1 MITTAYKNMK
11 KFSLLLAVTALLSC
25 TAHAQLADKKVLTLD
40 AAKKM
45 TAAAEAEARKNGW
58 TMAIAVVDDGGHLIH
73 FNRIDGVGSSDAECN
88 FSLNFLSEASRPT
101 L

>member
-40 AAKKM
+40 AAKK
-45 TAAAEAEARKNGW
+45 
-58 TMAIAVVDDGGHLIH
+58 
-73 FNRIDGVGSSDAECN
+73 
-88 FSLNFLSEASRPT
+88 
-101 L
+101 